1 MRKGTTHL
9 ALDLEGS
16 QAGFYNVKFY
26 GFQDT
31 FLINRGGSGYFKNCY
46 IEGSVDFIWGYGTG
60 YFQGSTIVSNSRGYV
75 TAHNRDSASS
85 TGGFYFNSCVIK
97 ATVPSGTLASTY
109 DPSIAFTSVSKA
121 INTCYLG
128 RP

>member
-60 YFQGSTIVSNSRGYV
+60 YFQGSTIASNSEAMLLPI
-75 TAHNRDSASS
+75 T
-85 TGGFYFNSCVIK
+85 VILP
-97 ATVPSGTLASTY
+97 AAQAASTLT
-109 DPSIAFTSVSKA
+109 AV
-121 INTCYLG
+121 
-128 RP
+128 